1 MTALLCLVTPLELVY
16 FDFWP
21 FGLERRVYSLKE
33 FVIFLSSKDRAMESF
48 SSLFMKIGDD
58 TAGGRK
64 YLLDNNIVHSDLK
77 PRNILISNQMYC
89 DRLTDKEAT
98 RKAWE
103 KEPIICKLV
112 DFGKS
117 RIEIIQTATV
127 SSAQT
132 TNIDRGT
139 SVYMAPE

>member
-48 SSLFMKIGDD
+48 SSLFMKFGDD

-64 YLLDNNIVHSDLK
+64 YLLNNNIVHRDLRW
-77 PRNILISNQMYC
+77 PFI
-89 DRLTDKEAT
+89 
-98 RKAWE
+98 
-103 KEPIICKLV
+103 
-112 DFGKS
+112 
-117 RIEIIQTATV
+117 
-127 SSAQT
+127 
-132 TNIDRGT
+132 
-139 SVYMAPE
+139 